1 MKGPS
6 TGGRLSFV
14 VLLFSQLAATTGFM
28 FVIPFMPLYVEQL
41 GVRDPGHAAAWAGFL
56 DAAPAVTMA
65 LVAPLWG
72 RLGDRVGQ
80 KKMLLRATLAGSV
93 MLGLMGLVT
102 SPWQLLLLRL
112 LQGSVTG
119 TVAAATVLASA
130 TAPPEKAPSRLGVL
144 QTFIFIASATGPF
157 AGGAFADLAGI
168 RASFGITSALL
179 ATSGLLVLFGV
190 GEAKPAR
197 SETPET
203 PEGETS
209 GKEPLPYRRLLPG
222 VLALFVVH
230 LSITSVL
237 PAMPGFLKT
246 LMEEPVRVA
255 TLAGQVIGAGA
266 LAAALGSFV
275 GGRLANRFGTQRVIL
290 CALLLAGIS
299 SLPQAWVETV
309 AELWSLRLA
318 TAFFL
323 GAIIPVANLAV
334 RSSVPQ
340 ERQGAAFGVAASAT
354 SAAFGIGPLAGGL
367 LAATLGFGI
376 PFSVPGVLLICVSVV
391 FLVTSRKRTKV
402 RLVRAWRT
410 ALAHLV
416 R

>member
-130 TAPPEKAPSRLGVL
+130 TAPLEKAPFRLGVL
-144 QTFIFIASATGPF
+144 QMFIFVASATGPF
-157 AGGAFADLAGI
+157 TGGAFADLVGI
-168 RASFGITSALL
+168 RASFGVTSALL
-179 ATSGLLVLFGV
+179 ATSGFMVLFGV
-190 GEAKPAR
+190 GEAETAR
-197 SETPET
+197 SETPE
-203 PEGETS
+203 GEAT
-209 GKEPLPYRRLLPG
+209 GEAPLPYRQLLPG

-230 LSITSVL
+230 LSMTGVL
-237 PAMPGFLKT
+237 PAMPGFLET
-246 LMEEPVRVA
+246 LMQEPVRVA

-266 LAAALGSFV
+266 LAAATF
-275 GGRLANRFGTQRVIL
+275 
-290 CALLLAGIS
+290 
-299 SLPQAWVETV
+299 
-309 AELWSLRLA
+309 
-318 TAFFL
+318 
-323 GAIIPVANLAV
+323 
-334 RSSVPQ
+334 
-340 ERQGAAFGVAASAT
+340 
-354 SAAFGIGPLAGGL
+354 
-367 LAATLGFGI
+367 GFGI
-376 PFSVPGVLLICVSVV
+376 PFSLPGVLLICVSGV
-391 FLVTSRKRTKV
+391 FLATPRKKTRV

-410 ALAHLV
+410 ALVHLA
-416 R
+416 

>member
-1 MKGPS
+1 VKRPS
-6 TGGRLSFV
+6 TDGRLSFV

-41 GVRDPGHAAAWAGFL
+41 GVENPGRAAAWAGFL

-65 LVAPLWG
+65 LAAPLWG
-72 RLGDRVGQ
+72 RLGDRLGQ

-130 TAPPEKAPSRLGVL
+130 TAPPGKAPFRLGVL
-144 QTFIFIASATGPF
+144 QMFIFIASATGPF
-157 AGGAFADLAGI
+157 TGGTFADLVGI
-168 RASFGITSALL
+168 RASFGVTSALL
-179 ATSGLLVLFGV
+179 ATSGFMVLLGV
-190 GEAKPAR
+190 GEAKPVR
-197 SETPET
+197 SGA
-203 PEGETS
+203 PEGETLE
-209 GKEPLPYRRLLPG
+209 EPLPFRRLLPG

-275 GGRLANRFGTQRVIL
+275 GGRLANRFGTRRVIL
-290 CALLLAGIS
+290 FALLFAGVS
-299 SLPQAWVETV
+299 SLPQAWVGTV
-309 AELWSLRLA
+309 AELWALRLA

-323 GAIIPVANLAV
+323 GAVIPVANLAV

-367 LAATLGFGI
+367 LAATFGFGI
-376 PFSVPGVLLICVSVV
+376 PFSVPGVLLIFVSVV
-391 FLVTSRKRTKV
+391 FLVTPRKKTRV
-402 RLVRAWRT
+402 RLLRAWRA

>member
-1 MKGPS
+1 MRRPS
-6 TGGRLSFV
+6 TSGRLSFV

-41 GVRDPGHAAAWAGFL
+41 GVENPGHAAAWAGLL

-65 LVAPLWG
+65 LAAPLWG

-102 SPWQLLLLRL
+102 APWQLLLLRL

-119 TVAAATVLASA
+119 TVAAATVLTSA
-130 TAPPEKAPSRLGVL
+130 TAPPEKAPFRLGVL
-144 QTFIFIASATGPF
+144 QMFIFVASATGPF

-179 ATSGLLVLFGV
+179 ATSGFMVLLGV
-190 GEAKPAR
+190 GEARPAR
-197 SETPET
+197 SET

-209 GKEPLPYRRLLPG
+209 GKEPLPYRLLLPG
-222 VLALFVVH
+222 VLALFAVH
-230 LSITSVL
+230 LSMTSVL
-237 PAMPGFLKT
+237 PVMPGFLET

-255 TLAGQVIGAGA
+255 TLAGQVIGACA
-266 LAAALGSFV
+266 LAAALGSFA

-290 CALLLAGIS
+290 CALLFAGVS

-309 AELWSLRLA
+309 AELWALRLA
-318 TAFFL
+318 TTFFL
-323 GAIIPVANLAV
+323 GAVIPVANLAV
-334 RSSVPQ
+334 RSSVPR

-367 LAATLGFGI
+367 LAATFGFGV
-376 PFSVPGVLLICVSVV
+376 PFSIAGVLLICVSIA
-391 FLVTSRKRTKV
+391 FLATPRKRTRA

>member
-1 MKGPS
+1 MRRAY
-6 TGGRLSFV
+6 TDGRLSFV

-28 FVIPFMPLYVEQL
+28 FVIPFMPLYVESL
-41 GVRDPGHAAAWAGFL
+41 GVEDPGHAAAWAGLL

-65 LVAPLWG
+65 LAAPLWG

-102 SPWQLLLLRL
+102 APWQLLLLRL

-119 TVAAATVLASA
+119 TVAAATVLTSA
-130 TAPPEKAPSRLGVL
+130 TAPPEKASFRLGVL
-144 QTFIFIASATGPF
+144 QMFIFIASATGPF
-157 AGGAFADLAGI
+157 TGGAFADLVGI
-168 RASFGITSALL
+168 RASFGVTSALL

-190 GEAKPAR
+190 GEA
-197 SETPET
+197 
-203 PEGETS
+203 ETS
-209 GKEPLPYRRLLPG
+209 RSRNQNGEAPAEEESLPYRQLLPG

-230 LSITSVL
+230 LSITGVL
-237 PAMPGFLKT
+237 PAMPGYLKT
-246 LMEEPVRVA
+246 LMEEPVGVA
-255 TLAGQVIGAGA
+255 TLAGQVIGASA

-275 GGRLANRFGTQRVIL
+275 GGRLANRFGTRRVIL

-299 SLPQAWVETV
+299 SLPQAWIETV
-309 AELWSLRLA
+309 AELWALRLM

-323 GAIIPVANLAV
+323 GSVIPVANLVV

-354 SAAFGIGPLAGGL
+354 SAAFGLGPLTGGL
-367 LAATLGFGI
+367 LAATFGFGV
-376 PFSVPGVLLICVSVV
+376 PFSTPGVPLILVSAV
-391 FLVTSRKRTKV
+391 FLVTLRKRTKV
-402 RLVRAWRT
+402 RLARAWRT
-410 ALAHLV
+410 ALAHLA

>member
-1 MKGPS
+1 MRRAS
-6 TGGRLSFV
+6 TDGRLSFV

-28 FVIPFMPLYVEQL
+28 FVIPFMPLYVESL
-41 GVRDPGHAAAWAGFL
+41 GVEDPGHAAAWAGLL

-65 LVAPLWG
+65 LAAPLWG

-102 SPWQLLLLRL
+102 APWQLLLLRL

-119 TVAAATVLASA
+119 TVAAATVLTSA
-130 TAPPEKAPSRLGVL
+130 TAPPEKASFRLGVL
-144 QTFIFIASATGPF
+144 QMFIFIASATGPF
-157 AGGAFADLAGI
+157 TGGAFADLVGI
-168 RASFGITSALL
+168 RASFGVTSALL

-190 GEAKPAR
+190 GEAEISRSKNQNGEGPAEEE
-197 SETPET
+197 S
-203 PEGETS
+203 
-209 GKEPLPYRRLLPG
+209 LPYRRLLPG

-230 LSITSVL
+230 LSITGVL
-237 PAMPGFLKT
+237 PAMPGYLKT
-246 LMEEPVRVA
+246 LMEEPVGVA
-255 TLAGQVIGAGA
+255 TLAGQVIGASA

-275 GGRLANRFGTQRVIL
+275 GGRLANRFGTRRVIL

-299 SLPQAWVETV
+299 SLPQAWIETV
-309 AELWSLRLA
+309 AELWALRLT

-323 GAIIPVANLAV
+323 GSVIPVANLVV

-354 SAAFGIGPLAGGL
+354 SAALGLGPLTGGL
-367 LAATLGFGI
+367 LAATFGFGV
-376 PFSVPGVLLICVSVV
+376 PFSTPGVPLILVSAVL
-391 FLVTSRKRTKV
+391 LVTLRKRTKV
-402 RLVRAWRT
+402 RLARAWRT
-410 ALAHLV
+410 ALAHIA

>member
-1 MKGPS
+1 VRRPS

-41 GVRDPGHAAAWAGFL
+41 GVEDPGHAAAWAGLL

-65 LVAPLWG
+65 LAAPLWG

-119 TVAAATVLASA
+119 TVAAATVLTSA
-130 TAPPEKAPSRLGVL
+130 TAPPEKAPFRLGVL
-144 QTFIFIASATGPF
+144 QMFIFVASATGPF
-157 AGGAFADLAGI
+157 TGGAFADLAGI
-168 RASFGITSALL
+168 RTSFGITSALL
-179 ATSGLLVLFGV
+179 ATSGFMVLLGV
-190 GEAKPAR
+190 GEAKPTR
-197 SETPET
+197 SETPE
-203 PEGETS
+203 GEAS

-230 LSITSVL
+230 LSMTSVL
-237 PAMPGFLKT
+237 PVMPGFLKT
-246 LMEEPVRVA
+246 LMEEPIRVA
-255 TLAGQVIGAGA
+255 TLAGQVIGACA

-290 CALLLAGIS
+290 CALLFAGVS

-309 AELWSLRLA
+309 AELWALRLA
-318 TAFFL
+318 TTFFL
-323 GAIIPVANLAV
+323 GAVIPVANLAV
-334 RSSVPQ
+334 RSSVPR

-367 LAATLGFGI
+367 LAATFGFGI
-376 PFSVPGVLLICVSVV
+376 PFSLPGALLICVSVV
-391 FLVTSRKRTKV
+391 FLAAPRKKTRV

>member
-1 MKGPS
+1 
-6 TGGRLSFV
+6 
-14 VLLFSQLAATTGFM
+14 
-28 FVIPFMPLYVEQL
+28 
-41 GVRDPGHAAAWAGFL
+41 
-56 DAAPAVTMA
+56 
-65 LVAPLWG
+65 
-72 RLGDRVGQ
+72 
-80 KKMLLRATLAGSV
+80 
-93 MLGLMGLVT
+93 
-102 SPWQLLLLRL
+102 
-112 LQGSVTG
+112 
-119 TVAAATVLASA
+119 
-130 TAPPEKAPSRLGVL
+130 
-144 QTFIFIASATGPF
+144 
-157 AGGAFADLAGI
+157 
-168 RASFGITSALL
+168 
-179 ATSGLLVLFGV
+179 
-190 GEAKPAR
+190 
-197 SETPET
+197 
-203 PEGETS
+203 
-209 GKEPLPYRRLLPG
+209 LPYRRLLPG

>member
-1 MKGPS
+1 VKRPS

-41 GVRDPGHAAAWAGFL
+41 GVEDPGHAAAWAGFL

-65 LVAPLWG
+65 LAAPLWG

-119 TVAAATVLASA
+119 TVAAATVLAST
-130 TAPPEKAPSRLGVL
+130 TAPPEKAPFRLGVL
-144 QTFIFIASATGPF
+144 QMFIFVASATGPF
-157 AGGAFADLAGI
+157 TGGAFADLAGI

-179 ATSGLLVLFGV
+179 ATSGFMVLLGV

-197 SETPET
+197 SETPD
-203 PEGETS
+203 GETS
-209 GKEPLPYRRLLPG
+209 EKEPLPLRLLLPG

-230 LSITSVL
+230 LSMTSVH
-237 PAMPGFLKT
+237 PVMPGFLKT

-255 TLAGQVIGAGA
+255 TLAGQVIGACA

-275 GGRLANRFGTQRVIL
+275 GGRLANRFGARRVIL
-290 CALLLAGIS
+290 CALLFAGVF
-299 SLPQAWVETV
+299 SLPQASVETV
-309 AELWSLRLA
+309 AELWALRLA
-318 TAFFL
+318 TTFFL
-323 GAIIPVANLAV
+323 GAIIPVANLAI
-334 RSSVPQ
+334 RSSVPH
-340 ERQGAAFGVAASAT
+340 ERQGAAFGVATSAT
-354 SAAFGIGPLAGGL
+354 SAAFGIGPLTGGL
-367 LAATLGFGI
+367 LAATFGFGI
-376 PFSVPGVLLICVSVV
+376 PFSLPGVLLICVSLV
-391 FLVTSRKRTKV
+391 FLATPRRKTRV

-410 ALAHLV
+410 AVAHLV